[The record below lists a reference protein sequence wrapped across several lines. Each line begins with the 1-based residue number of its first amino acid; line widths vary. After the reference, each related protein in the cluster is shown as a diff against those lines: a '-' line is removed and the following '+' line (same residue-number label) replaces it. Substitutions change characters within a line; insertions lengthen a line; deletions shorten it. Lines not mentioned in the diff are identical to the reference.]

1 MIRLDPATRAQL
13 ADLKRRERALTKPA
27 KDAARQARKVA
38 RKDRTKRIGKPAEG
52 QRQERETDPGFL
64 AYLRRQPC
72 EAAHL
77 GGCAGPIQSAHIR
90 YADAARGAREPGMQ
104 RKNHDR
110 HANPLCE
117 AHHIHDQHRR
127 RERDFWSSLGK
138 DAYDTAAGHFA
149 AYRGG
154 KVRP

>member
-1 MIRLDPATRAQL
+1 MIRLDAQTRAEL
-13 ADLKRRERALTKPA
+13 LDLKKREMAIKRPLQAEA
-27 KDAARQARKVA
+27 KKARKA
-38 RKDRTKRIGKPAEG
+38 EGKKREQRRGKVEG
-52 QRQERETDPGFL
+52 QRQVRETDAGFL

-77 GGCAGPIQSAHIR
+77 GGCAGPIQAAHIR

-117 AHHIHDQHRR
+117 HHHLHDQHKRS
-127 RERDFWSSLGK
+127 ERAFWEGLGK
-138 DAYDTAAGHFA
+138 DAYERAAAHYA
-149 AYRGG
+149 AYLGEA
-154 KVRP
+154 P